1 MQQVLYAKYNKMR
14 KDEFQ
19 IRTAILRGEDGVWVE
34 KSAVREAGTAHIEKF
49 VPHYEAVKACF
60 ANVEPLKPEMSDK
73 VMLSLIHI

>member
-34 KSAVREAGTAHIEKF
+34 KSARCV
-49 VPHYEAVKACF
+49 
-60 ANVEPLKPEMSDK
+60 
-73 VMLSLIHI
+73 

>member
-34 KSAVREAGTAHIEKF
+34 KSAVRESGTAHIAK
-49 VPHYEAVKACF
+49 
-60 ANVEPLKPEMSDK
+60 
-73 VMLSLIHI
+73 LSLIMKRLRHVLPM